1 MLLLLLLIITISILF
16 LFWAAIRNNNYWKK
30 KGIPGPKPL
39 PLKGNIDQIFGKNI
53 AAIQK
58 QKWSKEFGSVYGI
71 KNGWFNELVISDPV
85 MVKQVFIDKFEKF
98 HGRAASP
105 LFGDVDTKKLI
116 PLFFAKGKRWKR
128 LRAIANPAFSI
139 SNLKRVNIKFIN

>member
-58 QKWSKEFGSVYGI
+58 QIWSKEFGSVYGI

-85 MVKQVFIDKFEKF
+85 
-98 HGRAASP
+98 SP
-105 LFGDVDTKKLI
+105 LFGDVDTKRLI

-139 SNLKRVNIKFIN
+139 SNLKRVNIKFINLTEKGIQIITVLR